1 MPLQRRGCYR
11 ATLRCPPVSCIMAA
25 AADLPRGLGM
35 ENVRFAPMAGIN
47 ANSRHRG
54 SGTKHQLREP
64 QSRANG

>member
-11 ATLRCPPVSCIMAA
+11 ATLRCPVCCIIAA

-35 ENVRFAPMAGIN
+35 EDFRLCPIAGID
-47 ANSRHRG
+47 ANSRRRG
-54 SGTKHQLREP
+54 SGPKHQLREP